1 MNIGATLCHLPS
13 GALFVLSGRVGDWYC
28 GYDTAGLWGR
38 WPANE
43 CAAVA
48 PLAEPKPEPE
58 PAGGWYGEPRQRGD
72 GEGW

>member
-1 MNIGATLCHLPS
+1 MTIGALVCHLPS
-13 GALFVLSGRVGDWYC
+13 GALFRLSGRVGDWYC

-48 PLAEPKPEPE
+48 PLAEPEPE
-58 PAGGWYGEPRQRGD
+58 PAGGWYGDRED
-72 GEGW
+72 AW

>member
-13 GALFVLSGRVGDWYC
+13 GALFRLSGRVGDWYC

-43 CAAVA
+43 CAAV
-48 PLAEPKPEPE
+48 
-58 PAGGWYGEPRQRGD
+58 RD
-72 GEGW
+72 GEDAW